1 MAREGTS
8 PFSVCNSNLQTQ
20 SPDSGTRGEM
30 HVCGGFRMCQAPP
43 ELDYFTFSISVHP
56 LEQDAGGTISILQT
70 GKGVP
75 TELA

>member
-1 MAREGTS
+1 
-8 PFSVCNSNLQTQ
+8 
-20 SPDSGTRGEM
+20 M